1 MRKYESVF
9 ILPSSMD
16 DKGIAKVVEHIKGVI
31 SENGGESIEIKE
43 PHKKRFSYPINK
55 MTEGFYVEINFDME
69 STNLQKIKDSLK
81 HYPDL
86 VRYII
91 VKKEE

>member
-1 MRKYESVF
+1 MRKYESIF

-16 DKGIAKVVEHIKGVI
+16 DKKIAKVVEHIKGVI
-31 SENGGESIEIKE
+31 SDNGGESIEIKE
-43 PHKKRFSYPINK
+43 PQKKRFSYPVKK
-55 MTEGFYVEINFDME
+55 MTEGFYVEINFEMD
-69 STNLQKIKDSLK
+69 SQNLQKVKDALK

-86 VRYII
+86 VRYMV